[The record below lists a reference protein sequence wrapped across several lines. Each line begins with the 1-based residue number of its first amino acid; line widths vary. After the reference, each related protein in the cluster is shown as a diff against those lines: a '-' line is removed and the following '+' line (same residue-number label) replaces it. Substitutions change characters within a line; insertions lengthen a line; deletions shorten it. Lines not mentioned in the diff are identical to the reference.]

1 MYEMQPFI
9 ILITYLQNRPFTFFL
24 LSVVLCKM
32 YFVFTVYLSL
42 TLSLCYCHCRFRS
55 RPIPG
60 SFTSTL
66 SWTLGCSPTSVTFT
80 AAFAQLTSS
89 TTAACCSLSFTTTA
103 LCWYVHIHVRSPQ
116 RLWRFPARV
125 TVTWDQH
132 LSCVYLPLYPET
144 VTPLSECSEH
154 L

>member
-9 ILITYLQNRPFTFFL
+9 ILITYSQNRPFTFFL

-103 LCWYVHIHVRSPQ
+103 LCWYVHIHLRSPQ
-116 RLWRFPARV
+116 RLL
-125 TVTWDQH
+125 TVSCTCHRDMRSTSILC
-132 LSCVYLPLYPET
+132 LSSFV
-144 VTPLSECSEH
+144 S
-154 L
+154 